1 LRAIGGPLSSP
12 PRPGTVNRMHY
23 YSAYNLRIQSQIAL
37 PELPPAP
44 PGSDL
49 TITLAPPQDLNDARS
64 IEFGDAA
71 GSEAVFSY
79 PGVARF
85 TVRAGREL
93 TITPDLQA
101 DESIFGLYVQG
112 MMLAAALH
120 QRGYFVLHASVVCMA
135 GRAVAFMG
143 PTGAGKS
150 TFASALRFR
159 GHRILADDNAAID
172 LAALPPGV
180 LPAFPNL
187 KIYPDVAASLGYRLS
202 SLRPMHASQVKQA
215 QTVACGF
222 WPTPLPLSCVYLL
235 DREAAPSIP
244 APLAP
249 VQTITELVRHS
260 APTRWGVPGN
270 GRHLQMCA
278 QLAKTVP
285 IFAVRTFTRLEEIPQ
300 IANVIEE
307 HALRLSPDMAGR
319 ALCMAE

>member
-1 LRAIGGPLSSP
+1 VGHRRPRVLPLR
-12 PRPGTVNRMHY
+12 RGTVNRMHY
-23 YSAYNLRIQSQIAL
+23 YSAYNLCIQSEIEL
-37 PELPPAP
+37 PELPSAP

-49 TITLAPPQDLNDARS
+49 TITVAGPQSLNETRS
-64 IEFGDAA
+64 IEFDDAA
-71 GSEAVFSY
+71 GSEAVFSF

-85 TVRAGREL
+85 TMCAGREL
-93 TITPDLQA
+93 TITPDLHA

-112 MMLAAALH
+112 MILAAALH

-135 GRAVAFMG
+135 ERAVAFMG

-150 TFASALRFR
+150 TFASALRSR

-172 LAALPPGV
+172 LAAAPPGV

-187 KIYPDVAASLGYRLS
+187 KIYPDVATSLGYRLS
-202 SLRPMHASQVKQA
+202 TLRPMHLSQVKQA
-215 QTVACGF
+215 QTVADDF
-222 WPTPLPLSCVYLL
+222 WPTPLPLSCIYLL
-235 DREAAPSIP
+235 DHEAAPSIP
-244 APLAP
+244 APLPP
-249 VQTITELVRHS
+249 VQTITELLRHS
-260 APTRWGVPGN
+260 VPTRWAVPGN

-285 IFAVRTFTRLEEIPQ
+285 IFAVRTFTRLEEIPY

-319 ALCMAE
+319 SLCMAE